1 MCSKERD
8 ALQCGARAQTIYFS
22 RGGPSSATQTKE
34 RLMKHRNLENRL
46 ALLGAVVVLVGVS
59 SAATSA
65 FAAETATA
73 ERSASVSE
81 IARVTADGG
90 RRANERSAEAA
101 AEAIALEN
109 WSGLDISFANR
120 TSRLVADAR

>member
-1 MCSKERD
+1 
-8 ALQCGARAQTIYFS
+8 
-22 RGGPSSATQTKE
+22 
-34 RLMKHRNLENRL
+34 MKHRDIENRL

-73 ERSASVSE
+73 ERNTSIAE
-81 IARVTADGG
+81 IAQVTLEGG
-90 RRANERSAEAA
+90 RRANELSAAA
-101 AEAIALEN
+101 VAEAIALEN
-109 WSGLDISFANR
+109 WSGLDISFASR